1 MKKMGRKEI
10 IDYLSG
16 IIYFLIGVII
26 FLIIRLLGVR
36 LDGIY
41 INIYFLMWFP
51 IIAIKRKKQYKR
63 IDVLREILDVSLEEI
78 RELADI
84 GKYDLMDWKWDK
96 SYIPSRKLYL
106 LEDKLETMYIIQ
118 FKQRFDFK
126 EYENNRKNSTQV
138 NISK

>member
-51 IIAIKRKKQYKR
+51 IIAIKRKNQYKR
-63 IDVLREILDVSLEEI
+63 IDVLRKVLNLSLEEI
-78 RELADI
+78 SELADI

-96 SYIPSRKLYL
+96 AYISSRKLYL
-106 LEDKLETMYIIQ
+106 LEDKLESMYMIQ

-126 EYENNRKNSTQV
+126 EYKDNKKGSIQIK
-138 NISK
+138 ISE